1 MGDIASTSTL
11 SKPVTRGSTMA
22 QKEVRFASPLATA
35 PSHLPDEDTESESL
49 SPTTSTEPTKPK
61 RRKKPKDV
69 SGGDPLAAVHLAT
82 DGDPLPAGQGH
93 LLLRPEDTND
103 YPYGA
108 LFKNYISKHKN
119 YTDDDIIISLLPVS
133 RLATPRYTLQDV
145 VNDDDVLTA
154 LWYYRES
161 VPCWVFGFDLV
172 SRDVFV
178 WGQNRKP
185 LVCRIVRILPSKWE
199 NLKPRL
205 VDCYRFHYQDPSR
218 KTPRVLHFIRYHSGM
233 RFARWWREKISIP
246 KCLPTLPRFDLREV
260 LDTEAIVPLNEVKE
274 GPPLKR
280 PRLAASEPQQSQQP
294 QQPPST
300 PARPVAVMF
309 CRPPHA
315 PPPPGLSSYPS
326 SAPSSPPVPPPPG
339 STTHL
344 YDPRPMSSVVYK
356 WYTDHDIPVLRINV
370 TTDVRFP
377 PNCGLLREFT
387 HRILDNVVFAA
398 KQLNPYAQPPS
409 MAPTHPPQQ
418 LPRM

>member
-1 MGDIASTSTL
+1 
-11 SKPVTRGSTMA
+11 
-22 QKEVRFASPLATA
+22 
-35 PSHLPDEDTESESL
+35 
-49 SPTTSTEPTKPK
+49 
-61 RRKKPKDV
+61 
-69 SGGDPLAAVHLAT
+69 
-82 DGDPLPAGQGH
+82 
-93 LLLRPEDTND
+93 
-103 YPYGA
+103 
-108 LFKNYISKHKN
+108 
-119 YTDDDIIISLLPVS
+119 
-133 RLATPRYTLQDV
+133 
-145 VNDDDVLTA
+145 
-154 LWYYRES
+154 
-161 VPCWVFGFDLV
+161 
-172 SRDVFV
+172 
-178 WGQNRKP
+178 
-185 LVCRIVRILPSKWE
+185 
-199 NLKPRL
+199 
-205 VDCYRFHYQDPSR
+205 
-218 KTPRVLHFIRYHSGM
+218 
-233 RFARWWREKISIP
+233 
-246 KCLPTLPRFDLREV
+246 V

-300 PARPVAVMF
+300 PARPVAVLF